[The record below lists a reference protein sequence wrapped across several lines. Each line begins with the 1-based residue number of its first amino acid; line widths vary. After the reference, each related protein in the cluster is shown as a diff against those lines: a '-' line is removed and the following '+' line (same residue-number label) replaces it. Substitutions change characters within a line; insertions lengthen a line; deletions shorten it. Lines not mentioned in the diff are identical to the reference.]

1 MSCYNWHTDWLPKQL
16 TDQLTDWIHDWLTEW
31 QIGHFYNIIDIYIP
45 LLMPKV
51 SSRTPAYVTWEQSGV
66 TKSTPIWKLENDLC
80 YTLLSFQWA
89 KEKGE
94 QSCGKVT
101 FLDKI

>member
-1 MSCYNWHTDWLPKQL
+1 M
-16 TDQLTDWIHDWLTEW
+16 
-31 QIGHFYNIIDIYIP
+31 
-45 LLMPKV
+45 